1 MGSWK
6 TPENLKYLRTD
17 EWLLLDSDTATLGIS
32 DYAQDQLND
41 IVFVE
46 LPSVG
51 ATFAAG
57 DTVAVVESV
66 KAASDIVTPVAGT
79 VIEVNQALERQPEI
93 INSDPYEKGWIV
105 KLKVSDASGADGL
118 MDAAAYGTY
127 NEGR

>member
-6 TPENLKYLRTD
+6 TPENLKYSRTD
-17 EWLLLDSDTATLGIS
+17 EWLLIEGDTATLGIS

-51 ATFAAG
+51 TSFAAG
-57 DTVAVVESV
+57 EAVGVVESV
-66 KAASDIVTPVAGT
+66 KAASDIVTPVSGT
-79 VIEVNQALERQPEI
+79 VIEVNQTLERQPET
-93 INSDPYEKGWIV
+93 INMDPYDRGWIV

-118 MDAAAYGTY
+118 MDAAAYTTY
-127 NEGR
+127 NDGR